1 MVLTKERKNARF
13 NITITESQ
21 KRYVENEAQKK
32 GTSPSGFLRELIE
45 EHQEKSKS
53 EQVKQAAELLAEDY
67 RNDGELTAFSA
78 IDGDPFL

>member
-21 KRYVENEAQKK
+21 KHYVEKEAKK
-32 GTSPSGFLRELIE
+32 MGTSPSGFLRELIE
-45 EHQEKSKS
+45 EHQEKSKD
-53 EQVKQAAELLAEDY
+53 EQLKKAAELLAEDY
-67 RNDGELTAFSA
+67 RNDKELTTFTA